1 MQEFQKLNWSRRA
14 LLKSVGGLCI
24 SAPLIRSLAYA
35 QAAGD
40 VGPLKRV
47 VFICGESGSA
57 GYWWRP
63 QGGENNFNISFDGA
77 VLQPLASLRQKLLII
92 NGVGN
97 YAASFGGVDNH
108 EVRSVTF
115 TAWANSKPGDPNYA
129 RGPSVDRAIVEKLRE
144 TRPLYASIGGPVQ
157 GPGSEYYYAGPGN
170 PIAGVGTTVGIFDAL
185 FANVSSN
192 LKQDNGQTVTA
203 VKAYQK
209 SLWEDQIADAK
220 RLRSRVSADAQV
232 KLDEYIA
239 TLQEKL
245 TLIKDTVTQP
255 ITVPTRPANPNYA
268 QTIRVEGPYDLYSR
282 DLDLVADGLI
292 LGVTQVACL
301 KLHHGVMEDSFV
313 GRSIDTYDYQ
323 GNKTGTRQITD
334 YHQHVAHMQLV
345 GDQYRDLAPTLMGRS
360 VHNAQTKVI
369 ARFLEKLDAAQE
381 KDGSTVLDNTL
392 VVWTTQMG
400 DQSAHRSGRLP
411 YVLAGGLGQKM
422 KTFRMGRFLDFAPG
436 GIKSVED
443 LDAGRCA
450 VSQHVLLNSIQR
462 TFGIERDV
470 FGENL
475 NNDRCRGYLPRAT

>member
-1 MQEFQKLNWSRRA
+1 MHEHHKLSLSRRA
-14 LLKSVGGLCI
+14 LLRNVGGLCI
-24 SAPLIRSLAYA
+24 SAPLMRSLAYA

-40 VGPLKRV
+40 LGPLKRV

-63 QGGENNFNISFDGA
+63 QGGENDFNIGFEGA
-77 VLQPLASLRQKLLII
+77 VLSPLIPLRQKLLIL

-115 TAWANSKPGDPNYA
+115 TAYANSKPGDPNYA
-129 RGPSVDRAIVEKLRE
+129 RGPSVDRGIVERLKE
-144 TRPLYASIGGPVQ
+144 KRPLYASIGGPAQ

-192 LKQDNGQTVTA
+192 LTQDNGQGVSQ
-203 VKAYQK
+203 VKVFQK
-209 SLWEDQIADAK
+209 SLWEEQLSEAK
-220 RLRSRVSADAQV
+220 LLRSRLNADAQL
-232 KLDEYIA
+232 KLDEYLT
-239 TLQEKL
+239 TLQEKIAML
-245 TLIKDTVTQP
+245 KDTVTSP
-255 ITVPTRPANPNYA
+255 ITVPPRPSNPDYS
-268 QTIRVEGPYDLYSR
+268 QTIKVDGPYNLYSR
-282 DLDLVADGLI
+282 DLDLVASGLI

-301 KLHHGVMEDSFV
+301 KLHHGVIEDSFV
-313 GRSIDTYDYQ
+313 GRSIDTYDQ
-323 GNKTGTRQITD
+323 DGRKTGSRQITD

-345 GDQYRDLAPTLMGRS
+345 GDQYRNLAPTLMARS
-360 VHNAQTKVI
+360 VHHAQAKVV
-369 ARFLEKLDAAQE
+369 AQFLLQLDAAVE

-422 KTFRMGRFLDFAPG
+422 KTFRMGRFLDYAPS
-436 GIKSVED
+436 GIKSYED
-443 LDAGRCA
+443 LDAARCA
-450 VSQHVLLNSIQR
+450 VPQHLLLNSVQK

-475 NNDRCRGYLPRAT
+475 SDRCRGYLPRAT